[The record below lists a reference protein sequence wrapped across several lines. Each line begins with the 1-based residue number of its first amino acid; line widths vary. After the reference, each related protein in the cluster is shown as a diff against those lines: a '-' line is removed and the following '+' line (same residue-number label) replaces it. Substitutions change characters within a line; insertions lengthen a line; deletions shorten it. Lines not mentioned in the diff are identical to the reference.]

1 MIIETDGDS
10 FEEMRSLE
18 QNLSFNAAT
27 KEFEHRN
34 TKFEAQQMQTL
45 KIIDANGIYT
55 NLGLLLSDQC
65 SHTIKVAFF
74 QGVDQSEYWNRLNF
88 LIAYGF
94 ETQVKHRIQALSK
107 SPERTFEGA

>member
-27 KEFEHRN
+27 KEFERRN

-74 QGVDQSEYWNRLNF
+74 RVLTRVYL
-88 LIAYGF
+88 
-94 ETQVKHRIQALSK
+94 RIVMNLPAH
-107 SPERTFEGA
+107 